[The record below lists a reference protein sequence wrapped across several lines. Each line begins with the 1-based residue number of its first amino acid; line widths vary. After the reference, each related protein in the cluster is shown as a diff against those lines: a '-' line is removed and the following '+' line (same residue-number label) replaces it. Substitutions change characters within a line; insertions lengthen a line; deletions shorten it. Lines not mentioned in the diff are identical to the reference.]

1 MTRKF
6 SQVLMYVA
14 ELKHFDSATSCDL
27 IAEELLRNGAV
38 IVEGVLSPDLLARF
52 NKEIDPYLDNY
63 RPDREWIADVYKEL
77 GDNKRNVM
85 GLAGKSEVFL
95 HEMLCHPTYM
105 KLCDIVLKPHCSS
118 YQLNYTHVFD
128 VGPGARVQALHR
140 DGLCWARINHSGMNI
155 ELASI
160 IALNEFTVD
169 NGATLVVPGS
179 HLWDPDRKPDPGEAV
194 PAVMPA
200 GSAVFY
206 LNATYHSA
214 GANTTARVW
223 RRGMHLSYIV
233 GWLRTE
239 ENNYLLA
246 PLERVRGLSKH
257 ELSILGYGA
266 HEDAAKG
273 GGPTGL
279 YDMLDPAELISQG
292 KL

>member
-1 MTRKF
+1 MPID
-6 SQVLMYVA
+6 
-14 ELKHFDSATSCDL
+14 ELRHLAPDTSCDI

-38 IVEGVLSPDLLARF
+38 IVDGLLEPDLLARF
-52 NKEIDPYLDNY
+52 NKEVDPYLANY
-63 RPDREWIADVYKEL
+63 RPDRDWIANVYSEL
-77 GDNKRNVM
+77 GLNKRNVM
-85 GLAGKSEVFL
+85 GLAGKSDVFL
-95 HEMLCHPTYM
+95 HEILCHATYM
-105 KLCDIVLKPHCSS
+105 KMCDIVLQPHCAS

-128 VGPGARVQALHR
+128 VGPGAKLQMLHR
-140 DGLCWARINHSGMNI
+140 DGWCWQRVNHCGMDI

-160 IALNEFTVD
+160 IALSEFTAD

-179 HLWDPDRKPDPGEAV
+179 HRWDPQRKPEIREAV
-194 PAVMPA
+194 PAVMSA
-200 GSAVFY
+200 GSVVFY
-206 LNATYHSA
+206 LGTTYHSA
-214 GANTTARVW
+214 GANTTSGW

-246 PLERVRGLSKH
+246 PLERVRGLPKRA
-257 ELSILGYGA
+257 LSILGYGA
-266 HEDAAKG
+266 HEDSALG